1 MTTSGRK
8 TRLYQIIFE
17 ADTRAGK
24 AFDVLL
30 ILAILGSVAVSM
42 LESVASIQSRQTV
55 LLDALERGFTLL
67 FATEYLLRLFCS
79 PRPAKYAASFFG
91 WIDLLGWLPT
101 VIGLLLPGAQVLTTI
116 LVLRVL
122 RVFRVLKMAAY
133 LQEARALADA
143 LLASRRKILV
153 FLFVVMTLVILLGSL
168 MYVIEGPE
176 HGFDNIPVSVYWA
189 IVTLTTVGYGDI
201 SPGTPM
207 GQFLSSFIMILG
219 YSILAVPT
227 GIVSTEIIRHQK
239 PLVCPHCGKKLE

>member
-1 MTTSGRK
+1 MNPPAWKS
-8 TRLYQIIFE
+8 RLYQIIFE

-42 LESVASIQSRQTV
+42 LESVTSVQTRNAS
-55 LLDALERGFTLL
+55 LLDALEWGFTVL
-67 FATEYLLRLFCS
+67 FAGEYFLRLICS
-79 PRPAKYAASFFG
+79 PRPGAYARSFFG
-91 WIDLLGWLPT
+91 WIDLLGWIPT

-116 LVLRVL
+116 RILRVL

-133 LQEARALADA
+133 LKEARVLTDA
-143 LLASRRKILV
+143 LRASRHKILV
-153 FLFVVMTLVILLGSL
+153 FLCVVLTLVTLLGSL
-168 MYVIEGPE
+168 MYMIEGPE

-201 SPGTPM
+201 SPQTPL

-227 GIVSTEIIRHQK
+227 GIVSTEFIRHSK
-239 PLVCPHCGKKLE
+239 PTHCPHCGKELG